1 FPSASIASTAVTQPA
16 ETLPRSPSRST
27 PLSTFPRDLAMRSSM
42 RRVLAARRAPSALSI
57 RCSTCL
63 NRCTRR
69 RGNDWPM
76 HSVRPSPPAST
87 QRSPAKPWGG
97 QGRVVVVEDG
107 GIELVVLVEVD
118 EDDVFATDVVEVEE
132 DDAVVLVIDDVE
144 VELDDE
150 LTVVLVDVLVVVP
163 STVVV
168 VVEDVLE
175 LVDVLV
181 EDEVL

>member
-1 FPSASIASTAVTQPA
+1 
-16 ETLPRSPSRST
+16 
-27 PLSTFPRDLAMRSSM
+27 MRSSM
-42 RRVLAARRAPSALSI
+42 RRVRAARRASSALSI
-57 RCSTCL
+57 RCSACL

-118 EDDVFATDVVEVEE
+118 EDA
-132 DDAVVLVIDDVE
+132 AVVLVVDDVE
-144 VELDDE
+144 VELD
-150 LTVVLVDVLVVVP
+150 
-163 STVVV
+163 
-168 VVEDVLE
+168 
-175 LVDVLV
+175 
-181 EDEVL
+181 